1 MYKAFS
7 YYFDLEL
14 VSVNIIKLVARLQN
28 IFANISLFKNKSG
41 QVDLFKLKLYSFES
55 R

>member
-28 IFANISLFKNKSG
+28 IFANIFLFKNKSG

>member
-14 VSVNIIKLVARLQN
+14 VSVK
-28 IFANISLFKNKSG
+28 ISGAITKYICKYF
-41 QVDLFKLKLYSFES
+41 SFQK
-55 R
+55 